1 MGVKTRVQLTEPASG
16 PVTLT
21 LRDKDKSFAERA
33 CSCACGSQKIEAELF
48 LSLSSSLSNFNETAT
63 VAFKFT
69 SIMQLPIFNSHATS
83 INSIHIQTVT
93 VFSPTECS
101 FITLKPTPLTIHIA
115 NNIMIYAWVHAWVH
129 KKKNRKPQK
138 RFVISSLR
146 TNKGR
151 RGRRN

>member
-1 MGVKTRVQLTEPASG
+1 MGVKPRVQLTEPASG

-21 LRDKDKSFAERA
+21 LRDKDRVLQRERVVVHVGLRKLKR
-33 CSCACGSQKIEAELF
+33 SS

-115 NNIMIYAWVHAWVH
+115 NNIMIYAWVHGYIR
-129 KKKNRKPQK
+129 KKIENPR
-138 RFVISSLR
+138 SDS
-146 TNKGR
+146 
-151 RGRRN
+151 